1 MIFVLVGRFHP
12 QVEDQH
18 RAAVQM
24 EFNEHLMQGSPQ
36 GLFAKPPW

>member
-1 MIFVLVGRFHP
+1 MIFMLVGRFHP

-24 EFNEHLMQGSPQ
+24 EFNEHLMQGSTR
-36 GLFAKPPW
+36 FVR